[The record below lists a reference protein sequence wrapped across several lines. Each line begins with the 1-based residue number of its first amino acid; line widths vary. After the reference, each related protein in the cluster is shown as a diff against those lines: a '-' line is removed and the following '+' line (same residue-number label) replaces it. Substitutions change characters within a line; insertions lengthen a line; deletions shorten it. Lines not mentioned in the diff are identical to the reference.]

1 MTLCWICRC
10 FSDVFFVFLLLRSNI
25 HFANLEILSFH
36 STVNEQIILQSIL
49 IVGYPYG
56 WLVGLTRKAVFMY
69 VHAKKTFLQK
79 HREDSKAHICSS
91 YSRLAVSWM
100 KTTGVNES
108 FLHCSKTQTWSCG
121 MKIVAACAEFRDV
134 NVCICMFLLYIYI
147 VI

>member
-10 FSDVFFVFLLLRSNI
+10 FSDVFFVFLLFCSSV
-25 HFANLEILSFH
+25 HFANLETLSFH
-36 STVNEQIILQSIL
+36 ITVNEQIILQSIH

-56 WLVGLTRKAVFMY
+56 WLVSLTRKAVLMY
-69 VHAKKTFLQK
+69 VHAKIFFLQK

-91 YSRLAVSWM
+91 YSRLAACWM
-100 KTTGVNES
+100 KTSGINES

-121 MKIVAACAEFRDV
+121 MKIVAACTEFRDV
-134 NVCICMFLLYIYI
+134 NVWICMCILYIYI